1 MFEDKSSVNKQRVM
15 EKVINRA
22 INEQRST
29 NNDKST
35 ENKFRINPVKSK
47 GTLSGTGFFSGI
59 EKRLK
64 LESYFEEGFPTQHLP
79 KILFAMLIGLLY
91 ISNTHYAEKTVRKIN
106 ASQAEVE
113 DLRADYTTLKADLM
127 FASKQSEVARKVK
140 TLGLKESLRP
150 PYKIAVEKG
159 EY

>member
-1 MFEDKSSVNKQRVM
+1 MKDNNIHRM
-15 EKVINRA
+15 A
-22 INEQRST
+22 TNELRST
-29 NNDKST
+29 DDKQST
-35 ENKFRINPVKSK
+35 ENKFRIKPVKS
-47 GTLSGTGFFSGI
+47 GGNSSGTGFFSGI

-64 LESYFEEGFPTQHLP
+64 LESYFEEGFPTQHLT
-79 KILFAMLIGLLY
+79 KILFAMLLGLLY